1 MLTAVHEP
9 ALTMSSAGL
18 STLDRL
24 ATEFESL
31 HLAIPP
37 AAREMVRVHVERALD
52 LIRAFKTVDAARWRS
67 ADAIVRVGHTSW
79 STPDIELGFLR
90 NRIVHIQRAIRQ
102 QLRSSGYRV
111 PEEFASMELQP
122 LRARSSVPPALAL
135 WYLLD
140 ELGLVI
146 GDLSVDA
153 YCARLDGNVSGSIGE
168 HVRHALDHAAALLTA
183 DLADA
188 LSYDTRRRG
197 TLVETDPVEARRH
210 IESLKHT
217 CAGWFSR
224 PLDEPI
230 RVVSMISP
238 SGDSVAGWSTLAR
251 ELAFVVSHTI
261 HHQAI
266 IAILLAIHGRSVPER
281 FGHSPSTPRRH

>member
-9 ALTMSSAGL
+9 PLTRSSAGL
-18 STLDRL
+18 TTLDRL
-24 ATEFESL
+24 VAEFESL
-31 HLAIPP
+31 HRAITPE
-37 AAREMVRVHVERALD
+37 AREIVRVRVEHALD
-52 LIRAFKTVDAARWRS
+52 LIRAFTTADVARGRS
-67 ADAIVRVGHTSW
+67 ADAIVRVGRATW
-79 STPDIELGFLR
+79 STPDIELGFLC
-90 NRIVHIQRAIRQ
+90 NRIVHIQSLIRQ
-102 QLRSSGYRV
+102 QLRSCGCHI
-111 PEEFASMELQP
+111 PEGFGSMELQP
-122 LRARSSVPPALAL
+122 LRARFSAPPVLAL
-135 WYLLD
+135 WRLLD
-140 ELGLVI
+140 ELESVI

-153 YCARLDGNVSGSIGE
+153 YCARLDGNVTGSIGE

-188 LSYDTRRRG
+188 LSYDGRRRG
-197 TLVETDPVEARRH
+197 TLVETDPDEALRH
-210 IESLKHT
+210 IESLKHA
-217 CAGWFSR
+217 CVAWSSR

-238 SGDSVAGWSTLAR
+238 SGDRVTGWSTLAR

-266 IAILLAIHGRSVPER
+266 IGILLAIQGRLVPER